1 MKTTLTLS
9 ALLAVL
15 LCLSAVAETYNY
27 TPYRECY
34 SGSWDNPSNW
44 TTSAGLYGMGYPSAP
59 GDTAIILGG
68 GTNLFVDSWQLY
80 PNNFTDTVAN
90 VGHVLFAISNSVLVG
105 NLGAG
110 KYLILNNPGQPHAVW
125 ALTNMVPDNQYYFND
140 YQVATYWDLV
150 MILSNDLDLYIS
162 SVPYEYLGETYTDAG
177 GFAFD
182 VDNIVGGD
190 HAINVYGGGTLNLGN
205 SYTSYSPTPAILIT
219 QPLTVHGGGAT
230 LNESAI
236 INPPLVMH
244 SITDCKNVFQRS
256 TLYGVGVPDML
267 VFNVDLESYNGYYNM
282 WDDWKTNRVI
292 QGGTYNRGS
301 VTTRE
306 WGLFGPP
313 AGCVLQFDCDARG
326 AEFWKGYSASAGGDL
341 EFLGSLSPGID
352 SMDLMYIVGLA
363 TSGVCRI
370 GTKNNKVDVNIEIN
384 GLRDFIA
391 LDNDTLAFDNVGA
404 VGLGNMD
411 LKLTVGWSNPYRTN
425 IILYSNNAALAGDF
439 NSVSWI
445 GGRTGEVIVTP
456 DTVYVTGIPPSTT
469 NFFDVQPDSLI
480 MLVGQTA
487 AVVTVQSPYTVNVN
501 VSNDKPWLAVAPQ
514 IAVPANTPVQ
524 AGITVPAGLPTTN
537 GYGFSRGSVWY
548 VAPAQPQM
556 NYEVPVYVVQTGY
569 FELDQNRLYYMADQ
583 ADYQNVAAFA
593 PFAANLSAA
602 ALGAPWITNVT
613 PAVFAL
619 NDADQNVN
627 IGITAAPAGST
638 GTVRFTNTG
647 VPGVTHDVA
656 VYVVANGFFET
667 VEQELVFTPGE
678 TQKWFEIFSP
688 FRAEVDMQG
697 SAPWIEVE
705 SHISLNDDAWLVPV
719 TIPAGQPVDS
729 TGTVTLVNSCFTN
742 ITSSVAVTVVPEAGV
757 TALLAVTALGLLR
770 RRRRC

>member
-1 MKTTLTLS
+1 
-9 ALLAVL
+9 
-15 LCLSAVAETYNY
+15 
-27 TPYRECY
+27 
-34 SGSWDNPSNW
+34 
-44 TTSAGLYGMGYPSAP
+44 
-59 GDTAIILGG
+59 
-68 GTNLFVDSWQLY
+68 
-80 PNNFTDTVAN
+80 
-90 VGHVLFAISNSVLVG
+90 
-105 NLGAG
+105 
-110 KYLILNNPGQPHAVW
+110 
-125 ALTNMVPDNQYYFND
+125 
-140 YQVATYWDLV
+140 
-150 MILSNDLDLYIS
+150 
-162 SVPYEYLGETYTDAG
+162 
-177 GFAFD
+177 
-182 VDNIVGGD
+182 IVGGN
-190 HAINVYGGGTLNLGN
+190 HAINVYGGGFLVLGG
-205 SYTSYSPTPAILIT
+205 YYSTPPNPAILT
-219 QPLTVHGGGAT
+219 TGPLTAHGTYVT
-230 LNESAI
+230 LNEGAI
-236 INPPLVMH
+236 ISPPLVLH
-244 SITDCKNVFQRS
+244 SITDCKNEFQRS
-256 TLYGVGVPDML
+256 TLYGIGVTDPDML
-267 VFNVDLESYNGYYNM
+267 IFNVDFELSQGYYNM
-282 WDDWKTNRVI
+282 FIDWKTNLI
-292 QGGTYNRGS
+292 TQGGTYNRGS
-301 VTTRE
+301 VTTRD
-306 WGLFGPP
+306 WGLFAPRVG
-313 AGCVLQFDCDARG
+313 GGVLRLDCDVRG
-326 AEFWKGYSASAGGDL
+326 AEFWKGYSASAGRDV
-341 EFLGSLSPGID
+341 EFPGSLSPGID

-370 GTKNNKVDVNIEIN
+370 GTKSNKVDVNIEIN

-425 IILYSNNAALAGDF
+425 TILYSNNAALAGDF

-501 VSNDKPWLAVAPQ
+501 VSNDKPWLTVAPQ

-524 AGITVPAGLPTTN
+524 AGITVPANLPTTN

-593 PFAANLSAA
+593 PFAENLSAA

-613 PAVFAL
+613 PAAFAL
-619 NDADQNVN
+619 NDSDQDVN

-647 VPGVTHDVA
+647 VPTVTHDVA

-667 VEQELVFTPGE
+667 VENELVFTPGE

-705 SHISLNDDAWLVPV
+705 SHISLDNDAWLVPV
-719 TIPAGQPVDS
+719 TIPASQPVDS
-729 TGTVTLVNSCFTN
+729 TGTVTLVNSCFPA
-742 ITSSVAVTVVPEAGV
+742 ITQSVTVTVVPEAGV

-770 RRRRC
+770 RQRRNS